1 MAEIVNLRRVR
12 KAKTR
17 QNAAVE
23 AEQNRALHGRTLNE
37 RIVQKDSGTRASRH
51 LDNHR
56 LSDEDSAPQKS

>member
-23 AEQNRALHGRTLNE
+23 AEQNRALHGRTSSA
-37 RIVQKDSGTRASRH
+37 RIMQKDSERRAARH

-56 LSDEDSAPQKS
+56 LSDEDNAPQKS

>member
-17 QNAAVE
+17 QNAVVE
-23 AEQNRALHGRTLNE
+23 AEQNRVLHGRTLNE
-37 RIVQKDSGTRASRH
+37 RIVQKDSGIRASRH

-56 LSDEDSAPQKS
+56 LSDEDSTPQKS